1 MGFKDEISFVSSNGG
16 EAFAVGTPKVDTNMA
31 GARYAFASFNEA
43 SP

>member
-1 MGFKDEISFVSSNGG
+1 MLEKV
-16 EAFAVGTPKVDTNMA
+16 AVGTPKVDTNMA